1 MEIEPIHTKVEKFI
15 QTLYGMIVLEST
27 AGFPTNETNLYCV
40 SADGKPVWKAEKPD
54 PYTLYTRVRLNEDGS
69 SLSTYTLN
77 GHACELELGTGKIL
91 SKTSI
96 Q

>member
-40 SADGKPVWKAEKPD
+40 NADGKIAWKAEKPD
-54 PYTLYTRVRLNEDGS
+54 PYTLYSRVKLNEDGS
-69 SLSTYTLN
+69 SLSTYTLS
-77 GHACELELGTGKIL
+77 GHACDLELGTGKIL